1 MLMDDFNINLLKY
14 DTNAANTAFLDIVY
28 TSPPPP
34 LYHNRYTGYN
44 TLKNTQ

>member
-28 TSPPPP
+28 TSPP
-34 LYHNRYTGYN
+34 LYHNPNTGYN